1 MELNPAPILISGSY
15 ALASTQHPKYQQTF
29 NPTREQRI
37 QMSNASQALA
47 DGPLSGI
54 RVLDI
59 ATMLAGPYAATLLGD
74 MGADVIKVES
84 TFGDDSRHLGPRRG
98 SQRTA
103 FMSLNRNKRDI
114 VIDMTKGNEAGKV
127 LGKLVETADILIT
140 NIRGAALDKL
150 GLGYDEMRKH
160 RKDLIWI
167 SVTAFG
173 YEGPYAGRPGI
184 DFLAQGYAGLLAQN
198 GDPAGEPVR
207 LTVPLIDVMTSE
219 LVCSAALAAIIARG
233 KTGEGQR
240 IEVSLLDALTHAMS
254 NPIGAYQNANFDT
267 PRTGNRSLY
276 FAPSGIYKCKDGKV
290 VITCFSQK
298 FFVNLCETLDR
309 NWAGDPRFATIDAR
323 KENEDELDRQLEA
336 RCMDFGREELV
347 ELLVAGDLL
356 TAPINEMPD
365 VVNDPQIRHN
375 EMIVA
380 IEHATEGM
388 VDVTNIPIKFFGTPG
403 GVRLPPP
410 TLGQHTDEILGQLGY
425 GANEIAALAK
435 GEIVWSHENLEDAKA
450 KRRAAKG

>member
-1 MELNPAPILISGSY
+1 MSK
-15 ALASTQHPKYQQTF
+15 AS
-29 NPTREQRI
+29 RD
-37 QMSNASQALA
+37 LA

-54 RVLDI
+54 RVLDL
-59 ATMLAGPYAATLLGD
+59 ATMLAGPYAATLLAD

-98 SQRTA
+98 DQRTA

-114 VIDMTKGNEAGKV
+114 VIDMTQGEQAQQV
-127 LGKLVETADILIT
+127 LGRLVATADILIT

-150 GLGYDEMRKH
+150 GLGYEQMREH
-160 RKDLIWI
+160 RQDLIWI
-167 SVTAFG
+167 SITAFG
-173 YEGPYAGRPGI
+173 YDGPYAGRPGI

-198 GDPAGEPVR
+198 GDPDGEPVR
-207 LTVPLIDVMTSE
+207 LTVPLIDVMASE

-240 IEVSLLDALTHAMS
+240 IEVSLLDALTHAMT

-276 FAPSGIYKCKDGKV
+276 FAPSGIYKCKDGKL

-309 NWAGDPRFATIDAR
+309 DWVSDPRFATIDAR
-323 KENEDELDRQLEA
+323 KDNEDELDRQLEA
-336 RCMDFGREELV
+336 RCMDFSRDELV
-347 ELLVAGDLL
+347 DLLVAGDVL
-356 TAPINEMPD
+356 TAPINEMAD

-375 EMIVA
+375 GMIVS
-380 IEHATEGM
+380 IEHATEGT
-388 VDVTNIPIKFFGTPG
+388 VDVTNLPIKFFGTPG

-410 TLGQHTDEILGQLGY
+410 ILGQHTDEILSELGY
-425 GANEIAALAK
+425 NAAEIKALAENEI
-435 GEIVWSHENLEDAKA
+435 VFSHQNLEDAKA
-450 KRRAAKG
+450 RRRAAKS

>member
-1 MELNPAPILISGSY
+1 MSK
-15 ALASTQHPKYQQTF
+15 AS
-29 NPTREQRI
+29 RD
-37 QMSNASQALA
+37 LA

-54 RVLDI
+54 RVLDL
-59 ATMLAGPYAATLLGD
+59 ATMLAGPYAATLLAD

-98 SQRTA
+98 DQRTA

-114 VIDMTKGNEAGKV
+114 VIDMTQGEQAQQV
-127 LGKLVETADILIT
+127 LGRLVATADILIT

-150 GLGYDEMRKH
+150 GLGYEQMREH
-160 RKDLIWI
+160 RPDLIWI
-167 SVTAFG
+167 SITAFG
-173 YEGPYAGRPGI
+173 YDGPYAGRPGI

-198 GDPAGEPVR
+198 GDPDGEPVR
-207 LTVPLIDVMTSE
+207 LTVPLIDVMASE

-240 IEVSLLDALTHAMS
+240 IEVSLLDALTHAMT

-276 FAPSGIYKCKDGKV
+276 FAPSGIYKCKDGKL

-309 NWAGDPRFATIDAR
+309 DWVSDPRFATIDAR
-323 KENEDELDRQLEA
+323 KDNEDELDRQLEA
-336 RCMDFGREELV
+336 RCMDFSRDELV
-347 ELLVAGDLL
+347 DLLVAGDVL
-356 TAPINEMPD
+356 TAPINEMAD

-375 EMIVA
+375 EMIVS
-380 IEHATEGM
+380 IEHATEGT
-388 VDVTNIPIKFFGTPG
+388 VDVTNLPIKFFGTPG

-410 TLGQHTDEILGQLGY
+410 ILGQHTDEILSELGY
-425 GANEIAALAK
+425 NAAEIKALAENEI
-435 GEIVWSHENLEDAKA
+435 VFSHQNLEDAKA
-450 KRRAAKG
+450 RRRAAKS

>member
-1 MELNPAPILISGSY
+1 LSDGSD
-15 ALASTQHPKYQQTF
+15 PK
-29 NPTREQRI
+29 
-37 QMSNASQALA
+37 AALA
-47 DGPLSGI
+47 DGPLTGI
-54 RVLDI
+54 RVLDV
-59 ATMLAGPYAATLLGD
+59 ATMLAGPYGATLLGD

-114 VIDMTKGNEAGKV
+114 VIDMTKGAQAQTV
-127 LGKLVETADILIT
+127 LGKLVETTDIFIT
-140 NIRGAALDKL
+140 NIRGDALEKL
-150 GLGYDEMRKH
+150 GLGYEAMRAH
-160 RKDLIWI
+160 REDLIWI

-173 YEGPYAGRPGI
+173 YDGPYAGRPGI
-184 DFLAQGYAGLLAQN
+184 DFLAQGYAGLLSQN
-198 GDPAGEPVR
+198 GEPDGEPVR

-219 LVCSAALAAIIARG
+219 LVCSGALAAIIARG
-233 KTGEGQR
+233 KTGQGQR
-240 IEVSLLDALTHAMS
+240 IEVSLLDALTHAMA

-276 FAPSGIYKCKDGKV
+276 FAPSGIYRCKDGKV

-298 FFVNLCETLDR
+298 FFENLCRALDR
-309 NWAGDPRFATIDAR
+309 DWVSDARFATIDAR
-323 KENEDELDRQLEA
+323 KQNEDELDRVLEE

-347 ELLVAGDLL
+347 ERLVAGDLL

-365 VVNDPQIRHN
+365 VVADPQIRHN
-375 EMIVA
+375 DMIQN
-380 IEHATEGM
+380 IEHTLEGT

-410 TLGQHTDEILGQLGY
+410 ALGEHTDPILAELGY
-425 GANEIAALAK
+425 DAATIEALT
-435 GEIVWSHENLEDAKA
+435 GDGIVWSHEKLEEARA
-450 KRRAAKG
+450 ARAAKK

>member
-1 MELNPAPILISGSY
+1 M
-15 ALASTQHPKYQQTF
+15 STT
-29 NPTREQRI
+29 
-37 QMSNASQALA
+37 SNDLA
-47 DGPLSGI
+47 DGPLTGI

-59 ATMLAGPYAATLLGD
+59 ATMLAGPYGATLLGD

-84 TFGDDSRHLGPRRG
+84 LFGDDSRHLGPRRG
-98 SQRTA
+98 NQRTA

-114 VIDMTKGNEAGKV
+114 VIDLTKGAPAQAV
-127 LGKLVETADILIT
+127 LGKLVETSDILIT
-140 NIRGAALDKL
+140 NIRGAALEKL
-150 GLGYDEMRKH
+150 GLGYEEMKKH
-160 RKDLIWI
+160 RPDLIWI

-173 YEGPYAGRPGI
+173 YDGPYAGRPGI

-198 GDPAGEPVR
+198 GEPDGPAVR

-219 LVCSAALAAIIARG
+219 LVCTAALAAIIARG
-233 KTGEGQR
+233 KTGKGQR

-276 FAPSGIYKCKDGKV
+276 FAPSGIYACKDGRV

-298 FFVNLCETLDR
+298 FFDNLCTTLDR
-309 NWAGDPRFATIDAR
+309 DWVSDVRFATIDAR
-323 KENEDELDRQLEA
+323 KENEDLLDQLIEE
-336 RCMDFGREELV
+336 RCKDFAQDELV

-365 VVNDPQIRHN
+365 VVTDPQIRHN

-380 IEHATEGM
+380 IEHAVEGTI
-388 VDVTNIPIKFFGTPG
+388 DVTNIPIKFFGTPG

-410 TLGQHTDEILGQLGY
+410 TLGQDTAEILSELGY
-425 GANEIAALAK
+425 GGSQIETLEGN
-435 GEIVWSHENLEDAKA
+435 GIVASYEQLERARA
-450 KRRAAKG
+450 ERAAKRKAK

>member
-1 MELNPAPILISGSY
+1 MR
-15 ALASTQHPKYQQTF
+15 K
-29 NPTREQRI
+29 
-37 QMSNASQALA
+37 ASQDLA
-47 DGPLSGI
+47 AGPLSGI

-59 ATMLAGPYAATLLGD
+59 ASMLAGPYAATLLGD

-98 SQRTA
+98 DQRTA

-114 VIDMTKGNEAGKV
+114 VIDMDRGEKARQV
-127 LGKLVETADILIT
+127 LGKLVATADILIT
-140 NIRGAALDKL
+140 NMRGAALEKL

-167 SVTAFG
+167 GVTAFG
-173 YEGPYAGRPGI
+173 YDGPYAGRPGI

-198 GDPAGEPVR
+198 GEPDGAPVR

-219 LVCSAALAAIIARG
+219 LVCTAALAAIIARG

-276 FAPSGIYKCKDGKV
+276 FAPSGIYKCKDGKL

-298 FFVNLCETLDR
+298 FFVKLCETLDR
-309 NWAGDPRFATIDAR
+309 DWVSDPRFATIDAR
-323 KENEDELDRQLEA
+323 RENEDELDRELEA
-336 RCMDFGREELV
+336 RCMDFSRDELV
-347 ELLVAGDLL
+347 EILVAGDLL

-375 EMIVA
+375 EMIVS
-380 IEHATEGM
+380 IEHATQGT

-410 TLGQHTDEILGQLGY
+410 TLGQHTDEILLELGY
-425 GANEIAALAK
+425 GADEIKSLAES
-435 GEIVWSHENLEDAKA
+435 EIVWSQQKL
-450 KRRAAKG
+450 AAR

>member
-1 MELNPAPILISGSY
+1 MSK
-15 ALASTQHPKYQQTF
+15 AS
-29 NPTREQRI
+29 RD
-37 QMSNASQALA
+37 LA

-54 RVLDI
+54 RVLDL
-59 ATMLAGPYAATLLGD
+59 ATMLAGPYAATLLAD

-98 SQRTA
+98 DQRTA

-114 VIDMTKGNEAGKV
+114 VIDMTQGEQAQQV
-127 LGKLVETADILIT
+127 LGRLVATADILIT

-150 GLGYDEMRKH
+150 GLGYEQMREH
-160 RKDLIWI
+160 RQDLIWI
-167 SVTAFG
+167 SITAFG
-173 YEGPYAGRPGI
+173 YDGPYAGRPGI

-198 GDPAGEPVR
+198 GDPDGEPVR
-207 LTVPLIDVMTSE
+207 LTVPLIDVMASE

-240 IEVSLLDALTHAMS
+240 IEVSLLDALTHAMT

-276 FAPSGIYKCKDGKV
+276 FAPSGIYKCKDGKL

-309 NWAGDPRFATIDAR
+309 DWVSDPRFATIDAR
-323 KENEDELDRQLEA
+323 KDNEDELDRQLEA
-336 RCMDFGREELV
+336 RCMDFSRDELV
-347 ELLVAGDLL
+347 DLLVAGDLL
-356 TAPINEMPD
+356 TAPINEMAD

-375 EMIVA
+375 EMIVS
-380 IEHATEGM
+380 IEHATEGT
-388 VDVTNIPIKFFGTPG
+388 VDVTNLPIKFFGTPG

-410 TLGQHTDEILGQLGY
+410 ILGQHTDEILSELGY
-425 GANEIAALAK
+425 NAAEIKALAENEI
-435 GEIVWSHENLEDAKA
+435 VFSHQNLEDAKA
-450 KRRAAKG
+450 RRRAAKS

>member
-1 MELNPAPILISGSY
+1 
-15 ALASTQHPKYQQTF
+15 
-29 NPTREQRI
+29 
-37 QMSNASQALA
+37 MSKASQDLA

-59 ATMLAGPYAATLLGD
+59 ATMLAGPYAATLMGD

-98 SQRTA
+98 DQRTA

-114 VIDMTKGNEAGKV
+114 VIDMTQGAKAAEV
-127 LGKLVETADILIT
+127 LATLVATSDVLIT
-140 NIRGAALDKL
+140 NIRGAALEKL
-150 GLGYDEMRKH
+150 GLGYEQMCQH
-160 RKDLIWI
+160 REDLIWI

-173 YEGPYAGRPGI
+173 FDGPYAGRPGI

-198 GDPAGEPVR
+198 GEPDGAPVR

-233 KTGEGQR
+233 KTGKGQR

-276 FAPSGIYKCKDGKV
+276 FAPSGIYSCRDGKV

-298 FFVNLCETLDR
+298 FFVNLCETLGRD
-309 NWAGDPRFATIDAR
+309 WVSDPRFATIDAR
-323 KENEDELDRQLEA
+323 KENEDELDLLIEE
-336 RCMDFGREELV
+336 RCMDFDREELV

-365 VVNDPQIRHN
+365 VVSDPQIRHN
-375 EMIVA
+375 QMIVS
-380 IEHATEGM
+380 IEHATQGS
-388 VDVTNIPIKFFGTPG
+388 VDVTSIPIKFFGTPG

-410 TLGQHTDEILGQLGY
+410 TLGQHTDEILSALGY
-425 GANEIAALAK
+425 GP
-435 GEIVWSHENLEDAKA
+435 GEIEALGENGIVWNPERFEKA
-450 KRRAAKG
+450 RAARRSAGN

>member
-1 MELNPAPILISGSY
+1 
-15 ALASTQHPKYQQTF
+15 
-29 NPTREQRI
+29 
-37 QMSNASQALA
+37 MSKASQDLA
-47 DGPLSGI
+47 AGPLSGI

-59 ATMLAGPYAATLLGD
+59 ASMLAGPYAATLLGD

-98 SQRTA
+98 DQRTA

-114 VIDMTKGNEAGKV
+114 VIDMDRGEKAQQV
-127 LGKLVETADILIT
+127 LGKLVATADILIT
-140 NIRGAALDKL
+140 NMRGAALEKL

-173 YEGPYAGRPGI
+173 YDGPYAGRPGI

-198 GDPAGEPVR
+198 GEPDGAPVR

-219 LVCSAALAAIIARG
+219 LVCTAALAAIIARG

-276 FAPSGIYKCKDGKV
+276 FAPSGIYKCKDGKL

-298 FFVNLCETLDR
+298 FFVKLCETLDR
-309 NWAGDPRFATIDAR
+309 DWVSDPRFATIDAR
-323 KENEDELDRQLEA
+323 RENEDELDRELEA
-336 RCMDFGREELV
+336 RCMDFSRDELV
-347 ELLVAGDLL
+347 EILVAGDLL

-375 EMIVA
+375 EMIVS
-380 IEHATEGM
+380 IEHATQGTI
-388 VDVTNIPIKFFGTPG
+388 DVTNIPIKFFGTPG

-410 TLGQHTDEILGQLGY
+410 TLGQHTDEILLELGY
-425 GANEIAALAK
+425 GADEIESLAES
-435 GEIVWSHENLEDAKA
+435 EIVWSQQKL
-450 KRRAAKG
+450 AAR

>member
-1 MELNPAPILISGSY
+1 
-15 ALASTQHPKYQQTF
+15 
-29 NPTREQRI
+29 
-37 QMSNASQALA
+37 
-47 DGPLSGI
+47 
-54 RVLDI
+54 
-59 ATMLAGPYAATLLGD
+59 MLAGPYAATLLAD

-98 SQRTA
+98 DQRTA

-114 VIDMTKGNEAGKV
+114 VIDMTQGEQAQQV
-127 LGKLVETADILIT
+127 LGRLVATADILIT
-140 NIRGAALDKL
+140 NIRGAALEKL
-150 GLGYDEMRKH
+150 GLGYEQMREH
-160 RKDLIWI
+160 RQDLIWI

-173 YEGPYAGRPGI
+173 YDGPYAGRPGI

-198 GDPAGEPVR
+198 GDPDGEPVR
-207 LTVPLIDVMTSE
+207 LTVPLIDVMASE

-240 IEVSLLDALTHAMS
+240 IEVSLLDALTHAMT

-276 FAPSGIYKCKDGKV
+276 FAPSGIYKCKDGKL

-309 NWAGDPRFATIDAR
+309 DWVSDPRFATIEAR
-323 KENEDELDRQLEA
+323 KDNEDELDRQLEA
-336 RCMDFGREELV
+336 RCMDFSRDELV
-347 ELLVAGDLL
+347 DLLVAGDLL

-375 EMIVA
+375 EMIVS
-380 IEHATEGM
+380 IEHATEGT

-410 TLGQHTDEILGQLGY
+410 TLGQHTDEILAELGY
-425 GANEIAALAK
+425 DANEIEALAESK
-435 GEIVWSHENLEDAKA
+435 IVFSHQQLEDAKA
-450 KRRAAKG
+450 ERRAARS

>member
-1 MELNPAPILISGSY
+1 
-15 ALASTQHPKYQQTF
+15 
-29 NPTREQRI
+29 
-37 QMSNASQALA
+37 MSKASQDLA
-47 DGPLSGI
+47 NGPLTGV
-54 RVLDI
+54 RVLDL
-59 ATMLAGPYAATLLGD
+59 ATMLAGPYAATLMGD
-74 MGADVIKVES
+74 MGADVIKIES

-98 SQRTA
+98 AQRTA

-114 VIDMTKGNEAGKV
+114 VVDMTQGGKAHDV
-127 LGKLVETADILIT
+127 LAKLVATSDVLIT
-140 NIRGAALDKL
+140 NIRGSALEKL
-150 GLGYDEMRKH
+150 GLGYEEMRRIKP
-160 RKDLIWI
+160 DLIWI

-173 YEGPYAGRPGI
+173 HDGPYAGRPGI

-198 GDPAGEPVR
+198 GEPDGPPVR

-219 LVCSAALAAIIARG
+219 LVCTAALAAIIARS

-276 FAPSGIYKCKDGKV
+276 FAPSGIYRCRDGKV

-298 FFVNLCETLDR
+298 FFINLCETLDR
-309 NWAGDPRFATIDAR
+309 DWVSDPRFATIDAR
-323 KENEDELDRQLEA
+323 KENEDELDRLLEE
-336 RCMDFGREELV
+336 RCMEFERDTLV
-347 ELLVAGDLL
+347 DMLVAGDLL

-365 VVNDPQIRHN
+365 VVSDPQIRHN
-375 EMIVA
+375 EMIVS
-380 IEHATEGM
+380 IEHAFEGS

-410 TLGQHTDEILGQLGY
+410 ALGEHTDEILRELGY
-425 GANEIAALAK
+425 GADQIAALAADK
-435 GEIVWSHENLEDAKA
+435 IVWSHDGLEKAKA
-450 KRRAAKG
+450 ERRASKS

>member
-1 MELNPAPILISGSY
+1 
-15 ALASTQHPKYQQTF
+15 
-29 NPTREQRI
+29 
-37 QMSNASQALA
+37 MSKASQDLA
-47 DGPLSGI
+47 DGPLTGI
-54 RVLDI
+54 RVLDM
-59 ATMLAGPYAATLLGD
+59 ATMLAGPYAATLMGD

-84 TFGDDSRHLGPRRG
+84 TFGDDSRHLGPQRG
-98 SQRTA
+98 KQRTA

-114 VIDMTKGNEAGKV
+114 VLDMTQGGKAQDV
-127 LGKLVETADILIT
+127 LGKLVETSDVLIT
-140 NIRGAALDKL
+140 NIRGSALEKL
-150 GLGYDEMRKH
+150 GLSYDKMRKH
-160 RKDLIWI
+160 RPDLIWI

-173 YEGPYAGRPGI
+173 HDGPYAGRPGI

-198 GDPAGEPVR
+198 GDPDGEPVR

-219 LVCSAALAAIIARG
+219 LVCTAALAAMIARS

-276 FAPSGIYKCKDGKV
+276 FAPSGIYKCRDGKV

-298 FFVNLCETLDR
+298 FFINLCETLDR
-309 NWAGDPRFATIDAR
+309 DWVSDPRFATIDAR
-323 KENEDELDRQLEA
+323 KENEDELDRLLEE
-336 RCMDFGREELV
+336 RCMDFGRDELV
-347 ELLVAGDLL
+347 AILVAGDLL

-365 VVNDPQIRHN
+365 VVSDPQIRHN
-375 EMIVA
+375 EMIVS
-380 IEHATEGM
+380 IEHVYEGT

-410 TLGQHTDEILGQLGY
+410 GLGEHTDEILADLGY
-425 GANEIAALAK
+425 GADQIAALAADK
-435 GEIVWSHENLEDAKA
+435 IVWSYEGLEKAKA
-450 KRRAAKG
+450 QRRAKKNEQKNQ

>member
-1 MELNPAPILISGSY
+1 
-15 ALASTQHPKYQQTF
+15 
-29 NPTREQRI
+29 
-37 QMSNASQALA
+37 MSNASQDLA
-47 DGPLSGI
+47 NGPLSGI
-54 RVLDI
+54 RVLDV
-59 ATMLAGPYAATLLGD
+59 ATMLAGPYAATLMGD

-114 VIDMTKGNEAGKV
+114 VIDMTQGTHAREV
-127 LGKLVETADILIT
+127 LGKLVETADVLIT
-140 NIRGAALDKL
+140 NIRGDALGKL
-150 GLGYDEMRKH
+150 GLGYEAMRAH
-160 RKDLIWI
+160 REDLIWI

-173 YEGPYAGRPGI
+173 YDGPYAGRPGI
-184 DFLAQGYAGLLAQN
+184 DFLAQGYAGLLSQN
-198 GDPAGEPVR
+198 GEPEGQPVR

-219 LVCSAALAAIIARG
+219 LVCSAALAAIIARS
-233 KTGEGQR
+233 KTGAGQR
-240 IEVSLLDALTHAMS
+240 IEISLLDALTHAMA

-298 FFVNLCETLDR
+298 FFENLCRALDR
-309 NWAGDPRFATIDAR
+309 DWVSDPRFATIDAR
-323 KENEDELDRQLEA
+323 KQNEDELDRVLEE
-336 RCMDFGREELV
+336 RCMDFARDELV

-365 VVNDPQIRHN
+365 VVSDPQIRHN
-375 EMIVA
+375 EMITS
-380 IEHATEGM
+380 IEHTLEGS

-410 TLGQHTDEILGQLGY
+410 ALGEHTDEILVELGY
-425 GANEIAALAK
+425 GPEAIAKLSGDK
-435 GEIVWSHENLEDAKA
+435 IVWSHEKLETA
-450 KRRAAKG
+450 RAQRSARK

>member
-1 MELNPAPILISGSY
+1 MSK
-15 ALASTQHPKYQQTF
+15 AS
-29 NPTREQRI
+29 RD
-37 QMSNASQALA
+37 LA

-54 RVLDI
+54 RVLDL
-59 ATMLAGPYAATLLGD
+59 ATMLAGPYAATLLAD

-98 SQRTA
+98 DQRTA

-114 VIDMTKGNEAGKV
+114 VIDMTQGEQAQQV
-127 LGKLVETADILIT
+127 LGRLVATADILIT

-150 GLGYDEMRKH
+150 GLGYEQMREH
-160 RKDLIWI
+160 RQDLIWI
-167 SVTAFG
+167 SITAFG
-173 YEGPYAGRPGI
+173 YDGPYAGRPGI

-198 GDPAGEPVR
+198 GDPDGEPVR
-207 LTVPLIDVMTSE
+207 LTVPLIDVMASE

-240 IEVSLLDALTHAMS
+240 IEVSLLDALTHAMT

-276 FAPSGIYKCKDGKV
+276 FAPSGIYKCKDGKL

-309 NWAGDPRFATIDAR
+309 DWVSDPRFATIDAR
-323 KENEDELDRQLEA
+323 KDNEDELDRQLEA
-336 RCMDFGREELV
+336 RCMDFSRDELV
-347 ELLVAGDLL
+347 DLLVAGDVL
-356 TAPINEMPD
+356 TAPINEMAD

-375 EMIVA
+375 EMIVS
-380 IEHATEGM
+380 IEHATEGT
-388 VDVTNIPIKFFGTPG
+388 VDVTNLPIKFFGTPG

-410 TLGQHTDEILGQLGY
+410 ILGQHTDEILSELGY
-425 GANEIAALAK
+425 NAAEIKALAENEI
-435 GEIVWSHENLEDAKA
+435 VFSHQNLEDAKA
-450 KRRAAKG
+450 RRRAAKS

>member
-1 MELNPAPILISGSY
+1 
-15 ALASTQHPKYQQTF
+15 
-29 NPTREQRI
+29 
-37 QMSNASQALA
+37 MSKASQDLA
-47 DGPLSGI
+47 DGPLTGI
-54 RVLDI
+54 RVLDM
-59 ATMLAGPYAATLLGD
+59 ATMLAGPYAATLMGD

-84 TFGDDSRHLGPRRG
+84 TFGDDSRHLGPQRG
-98 SQRTA
+98 KQRTA

-114 VIDMTKGNEAGKV
+114 VLDMTQGGKAKDV
-127 LGKLVETADILIT
+127 LGKLVATSDVLIT
-140 NIRGAALDKL
+140 NIRGSALEKL
-150 GLGYDEMRKH
+150 GLSYDEMRKH
-160 RKDLIWI
+160 RPDLIWI

-173 YEGPYAGRPGI
+173 HDGPYAGRPGI

-198 GDPAGEPVR
+198 GDPDGEPVR

-219 LVCSAALAAIIARG
+219 LVCTAALAAMIARS

-276 FAPSGIYKCKDGKV
+276 FAPSGIYKCRDGKV

-298 FFVNLCETLDR
+298 FFINLCETLDR
-309 NWAGDPRFATIDAR
+309 DWVSDPRFATIDAR
-323 KENEDELDRQLEA
+323 KENEDELDRLLEE
-336 RCMDFGREELV
+336 RCMDFGRDELV
-347 ELLVAGDLL
+347 AILVAGDLL

-365 VVNDPQIRHN
+365 VVSDPQIRHN
-375 EMIVA
+375 EMIVS
-380 IEHATEGM
+380 IEHAYEGT

-410 TLGQHTDEILGQLGY
+410 GLGEHTDEILADLGY
-425 GANEIAALAK
+425 GADQIATLAADR
-435 GEIVWSHENLEDAKA
+435 IVWSYEGLEKAKA
-450 KRRAAKG
+450 ERRAQKNEKTNQ

>member
-1 MELNPAPILISGSY
+1 MSK
-15 ALASTQHPKYQQTF
+15 AS
-29 NPTREQRI
+29 RD
-37 QMSNASQALA
+37 LA

-54 RVLDI
+54 RVLDL
-59 ATMLAGPYAATLLGD
+59 ATMLAGPYAATLLAD

-98 SQRTA
+98 DQRTA

-114 VIDMTKGNEAGKV
+114 VIDMTQGEQAQQV
-127 LGKLVETADILIT
+127 LGRLVATADILIT

-150 GLGYDEMRKH
+150 GLGYEQMREH
-160 RKDLIWI
+160 RQDLIWI
-167 SVTAFG
+167 SITAFG
-173 YEGPYAGRPGI
+173 YDGPYAGRPGI

-198 GDPAGEPVR
+198 GDPDGEPVR
-207 LTVPLIDVMTSE
+207 LTVPLIDVMASE

-240 IEVSLLDALTHAMS
+240 IEVSLLDALTHAMT
-254 NPIGAYQNANFDT
+254 NPIGAFQNANFDT

-276 FAPSGIYKCKDGKV
+276 FAPSGIYKCKDGKL

-309 NWAGDPRFATIDAR
+309 DWVSDPRFATIDAR
-323 KENEDELDRQLEA
+323 KDNEDELDRQLEA
-336 RCMDFGREELV
+336 RCMDFSRDELV
-347 ELLVAGDLL
+347 DLLVAGDLL
-356 TAPINEMPD
+356 TAPINEMAD

-375 EMIVA
+375 EMIVS
-380 IEHATEGM
+380 IEHATEGT
-388 VDVTNIPIKFFGTPG
+388 VDVTNLPIKFFGTPG

-410 TLGQHTDEILGQLGY
+410 ILGQHTDEILSELGY
-425 GANEIAALAK
+425 NAAEIKALAENEI
-435 GEIVWSHENLEDAKA
+435 VFSHQNLEDAKA
-450 KRRAAKG
+450 RRRAAKS

>member
-1 MELNPAPILISGSY
+1 
-15 ALASTQHPKYQQTF
+15 
-29 NPTREQRI
+29 
-37 QMSNASQALA
+37 MSKASQLLA
-47 DGPLSGI
+47 NGPLSGI

-59 ATMLAGPYAATLLGD
+59 ATMLAGPYGATLMGD

-98 SQRTA
+98 DQRTA

-114 VIDMTKGNEAGKV
+114 VIDMTRGESAQEV
-127 LGKLVETADILIT
+127 LGRLVATSDILIT

-150 GLGYDEMRKH
+150 GLGYDAMRKH
-160 RKDLIWI
+160 REDLIWI

-173 YEGPYAGRPGI
+173 HEGPYAGRPGI
-184 DFLAQGYAGLLAQN
+184 DFLAQGYAGLLSQN
-198 GDPAGEPVR
+198 GQPDGEPVR

-233 KTGEGQR
+233 KTGQGQR

-254 NPIGAYQNANFDT
+254 NPIGAYQNAHFNT

-276 FAPSGIYKCKDGKV
+276 FAPSGIYKCKDGQV

-298 FFVNLCETLDR
+298 FFINLCNTLDR
-309 NWAGDPRFATIDAR
+309 DWVSDPRFATIDAR
-323 KENEDELDRQLEA
+323 KENEDELDRQLEQ
-336 RCMDFGREELV
+336 RCMDFGRDELV
-347 ELLVAGDLL
+347 EMLVAGDLL
-356 TAPINEMPD
+356 TAPINEIPD
-365 VVNDPQIRHN
+365 VVSDPQIRHN
-375 EMIVA
+375 EMIVS
-380 IEHATEGM
+380 IDHATQGS

-410 TLGQHTDEILGQLGY
+410 TLGQHTDEILAELGY
-425 GANEIAALAK
+425 GASEVEALAE
-435 GEIVWSHENLEDAKA
+435 GGIVWNQEQIEKARA
-450 KRRAAKG
+450 KRNAG